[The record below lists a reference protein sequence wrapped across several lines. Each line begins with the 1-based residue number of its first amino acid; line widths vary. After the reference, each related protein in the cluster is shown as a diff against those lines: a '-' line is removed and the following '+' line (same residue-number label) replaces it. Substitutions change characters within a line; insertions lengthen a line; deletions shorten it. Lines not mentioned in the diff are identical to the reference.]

1 MILKKKMKKYLFMRI
16 EEIEKDNEDELKQ
29 IVPLYAKILFPFLS
43 PVYYTLGTPLV
54 SLYSKQISENL
65 LKDIEINDIL
75 YQAYFNKIVNSLNK
89 AIDDL
94 NLMRNNFEDN
104 YILEKL
110 REVLFKIIENEN
122 DVISSN
128 DFNRFKRI
136 FTELLNKYTNPIEKF
151 NLNGLF
157 DSLTN
162 YYPTENDKNKEKQ
175 ITKKLKVLFS
185 SIEEMVRSRDQ
196 N

>member
-1 MILKKKMKKYLFMRI
+1 MKKYLFMRI